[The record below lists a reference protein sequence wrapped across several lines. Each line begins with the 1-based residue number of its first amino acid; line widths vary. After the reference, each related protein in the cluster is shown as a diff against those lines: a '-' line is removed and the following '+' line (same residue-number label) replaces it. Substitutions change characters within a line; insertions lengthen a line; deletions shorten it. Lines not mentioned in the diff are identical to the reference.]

1 MPSREATRGGSAVSL
16 LYAMCRGRK
25 GTKTMSRMLAALAV
39 VVTLFAPVVVF
50 AQGATDCTFPG
61 RGIGVGGTPGHDGS
75 PGTLPGGGNTG
86 GIFPGGPCNGNGG
99 NGGGGTP
106 GGTVGG
112 GGTGGGGGTIHA
124 TASEPTMILTLAAGL
139 ILAGVL
145 RRR

>member
-1 MPSREATRGGSAVSL
+1 
-16 LYAMCRGRK
+16 
-25 GTKTMSRMLAALAV
+25 MLVALAV
-39 VVTLFAPVVVF
+39 AITVFAPIAVF

-61 RGIGVGGTPGHDGS
+61 QGHGVGGTPGRDGS
-75 PGTLPGGGNTG
+75 SGTFPGGGNTG

-99 NGGGGTP
+99 SGGNGGGGTP

-112 GGTGGGGGTIHA
+112 GGSTGGGGGTIHA

-139 ILAGVL
+139 ILAGAL

>member
-1 MPSREATRGGSAVSL
+1 MAV
-16 LYAMCRGRK
+16 
-25 GTKTMSRMLAALAV
+25 ALAV
-39 VVTLFAPVVVF
+39 VITLFAPVVVF

-61 RGIGVGGTPGHDGS
+61 QGNGVGGTF
-75 PGTLPGGGNTG
+75 PGGGNTG
-86 GIFPGGPCNGNGG
+86 GVFPGGACKG

-106 GGTVGG
+106 GGTVAV

-139 ILAGVL
+139 ILAGAL

>member
-1 MPSREATRGGSAVSL
+1 
-16 LYAMCRGRK
+16 
-25 GTKTMSRMLAALAV
+25 MSRMLAALAV
-39 VVTLFAPVVVF
+39 VITLVAPVVVF

-61 RGIGVGGTPGHDGS
+61 QGNGVGGTF
-75 PGTLPGGGNTG
+75 PGGGNTG

-99 NGGGGTP
+99 NGGNGGGTP

-112 GGTGGGGGTIHA
+112 GGGTGGGGSTIHA

-139 ILAGVL
+139 ILAGAL